1 MEEFS
6 FGWIIQ
12 VVIFSAVSVV
22 FWAEWDKQ
30 KQKKFKKL
38 YDRQEYLSIKLLE
51 NQQQLIDMKSFCTD
65 YTQKGKFCPSRSE
78 IIEIAEL
85 ESEIR
90 ICEAEL
96 VMIKSK
102 LYH

>member
-12 VVIFSAVSVV
+12 SVIFASVSFVV
-22 FWAEWDKQ
+22 LSEWDKQ
-30 KQKKFKKL
+30 KQKKFDKL
-38 YDRQEYLSIKLLE
+38 YARQEYLSLKLLE
-51 NQQQLIDMKSFCTD
+51 DQQKLADLKSFCTD
-65 YTQKGKFCPSRSE
+65 YTQQGKFRPSRSE
-78 IIEIAEL
+78 INEIDKL

-96 VMIKSK
+96 VRVKSK